1 MQMSELEKNEIISVE
16 TEEEQIASVSNN
28 GLTHDDKLRQ
38 IIQFL
43 WRKGHVARHSQ
54 KALFD
59 FAYEN
64 LNEMDKILRYFGV
77 RVDYNADAQEI
88 YLCAVDGPSLLSRTP
103 YTRSRSVLIILL
115 ANRLWQHKSVVDLV
129 TINKS
134 DVFEEYKLYMLN
146 SADLNKVENNFK
158 LAWAFCEN
166 SDFIVPSP
174 DNEEVYIISQYL
186 KCRVTAND
194 LVNYMEELQKISDS
208 RKKVED

>member
-1 MQMSELEKNEIISVE
+1 MSELENAEIMNTE
-16 TEEEQIASVSNN
+16 TEEEQIASVTNN

-38 IIQFL
+38 IIQYL

-54 KALFD
+54 KVLFD

-64 LNEMDKILRYFGV
+64 LNEIEKILRYFGV

-88 YLCAVDGPSLLSRTP
+88 YLCAVEGVSLLSRTP

-129 TINKS
+129 TVNKS
-134 DVFEEYKLYMLN
+134 DIFEEYKLYML
-146 SADLNKVENNFK
+146 SSGDLNKVENKFN
-158 LAWAFCEN
+158 LAWNFCES
-166 SDFIVPSP
+166 SDFIIPAP
-174 DNEEVYIISQYL
+174 DNEDVFFISQYL

-194 LVNYMEELQKISDS
+194 LVSYMEELQKISDS
-208 RKKVED
+208 RKKVEDQ

>member
-1 MQMSELEKNEIISVE
+1 MSELENTEIINTE
-16 TEEEQIASVSNN
+16 TDEEQIASVSNN

-38 IIQFL
+38 VIQYL

-54 KALFD
+54 KVLFD

-88 YLCAVDGPSLLSRTP
+88 YLCAVEGSSLLSRTP
-103 YTRSRSVLIILL
+103 YARSRSVLIILL

-129 TINKS
+129 TVNKS
-134 DVFEEYKLYMLN
+134 DIFEEYKLYML
-146 SADLNKVENNFK
+146 SSGDLNKVENKFN

-166 SDFIVPSP
+166 SDFIIPAP
-174 DNEEVYIISQYL
+174 DNEDVFFISQYL
-186 KCRVTAND
+186 KCRVSAND
-194 LVNYMEELQKISDS
+194 LVSYLEELQKVSDS
-208 RKKVED
+208 RKNAEDQ